1 MRNNFGENLKATI
14 NLLGMT
20 QSDLAQKTGLTR
32 AAVSQILS
40 GKREPTLSTIIK
52 ILNVIPIKFEKLAGI
67 E

>member
-1 MRNNFGENLKATI
+1 MKATI